1 MNVLRLYA
9 VAIIYLTLIMLS
21 GCITLQAG
29 MPKNVHDRDPTIST
43 RDFNAF

>member
-1 MNVLRLYA
+1 MNMLRLYA
-9 VAIIYLTLIMLS
+9 VAVIYLTLIMLS

-29 MPKNVHDRDPTIST
+29 MPKDIHGRDPNVST